1 MAKDIRQLYTERS
14 LMTTQTQ
21 AIIQECKNQAES
33 CLYTST
39 GLYMRLDDL
48 KWTNRIWNALP
59 IILGGFASFAFFQQ
73 SWPFVAAF
81 CALLAG
87 MLPAIHDKLKIQAH
101 TEEILTQAGR
111 YKILEHRF
119 RQAAD
124 IIALDENPEVLKAEF
139 DRLIR
144 QMDDLRSQP
153 VILPEKYFLAGR
165 DKIKAGHYDFDSVE
179 KSEKQ

>member
-1 MAKDIRQLYTERS
+1 MAK
-14 LMTTQTQ
+14 QTQ

-39 GLYMRLDDL
+39 GLYIWLDDL
-48 KWTNRIWNALP
+48 KWPNKIFNALP
-59 IILGGFASFAFFQQ
+59 IILGGVASFVFFKQ
-73 SWPFVAAF
+73 SWPVLAAF

-87 MLPAIHDKLKIQAH
+87 MLPAIYDKLKIQAH
-101 TEEILTQAGR
+101 TEEIMNQAGQ
-111 YKILEHRF
+111 YKILEHRL

-139 DRLIR
+139 DRLMR
-144 QMDDLRSQP
+144 QMDDLRSRP

-165 DKIKAGHYDFDSVE
+165 EKIKAGHYDFDSAE